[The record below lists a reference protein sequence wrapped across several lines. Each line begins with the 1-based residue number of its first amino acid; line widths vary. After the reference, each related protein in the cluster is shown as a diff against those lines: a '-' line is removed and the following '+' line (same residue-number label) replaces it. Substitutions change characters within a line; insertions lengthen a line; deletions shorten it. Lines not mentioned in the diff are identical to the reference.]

1 MDAPNRK
8 RRLKEVDDK
17 IAVLKAEGRTLDA
30 IHLME
35 EVRQVL
41 FVFGFSFFHSH
52 PLLSEPRTPD
62 GTSRAQLRQ
71 RAAAV
76 QGP

>member
-35 EVRQVL
+35 EVRGL
-41 FVFGFSFFHSH
+41 VFYLALSLCSH
-52 PLLSEPRTPD
+52 PMLSEP
-62 GTSRAQLRQ
+62 
-71 RAAAV
+71 
-76 QGP
+76 

>member
-35 EVRQVL
+35 EARKCTVCDAL
-41 FVFGFSFFHSH
+41 HFSHT
-52 PLLSEPRTPD
+52 LLSEP
-62 GTSRAQLRQ
+62 
-71 RAAAV
+71 
-76 QGP
+76 

>member
-35 EVRQVL
+35 EVREV
-41 FVFGFSFFHSH
+41 VF
-52 PLLSEPRTPD
+52 RV
-62 GTSRAQLRQ
+62 
-71 RAAAV
+71 AAV
-76 QGP
+76 FLNSQPMPAEP

>member
-17 IAVLKAEGRTLDA
+17 IAALKAEGRTLDA

-35 EVRQVL
+35 EVRTYL
-41 FVFGFSFFHSH
+41 FPLLLPSLFSS
-52 PLLSEPRTPD
+52 LLSEP
-62 GTSRAQLRQ
+62 
-71 RAAAV
+71 
-76 QGP
+76 

>member
-17 IAVLKAEGRTLDA
+17 IAALKAEGRTLDA

-35 EVRQVL
+35 EVREVA
-41 FVFGFSFFHSH
+41 FRV
-52 PLLSEPRTPD
+52 
-62 GTSRAQLRQ
+62 
-71 RAAAV
+71 AAV
-76 QGP
+76 FLNSQPMSAEP